1 MFPAVKKQVDV
12 SRLMADLTA
21 AKVELLS
28 AQCAADRIRLQY
40 SPQQIA
46 AFGER
51 QTVKR
56 AIASAEALYRFFSQ
70 VEAHLKTLEESPNGN
85 GNT

>member
-1 MFPAVKKQVDV
+1 MFPAAKKQVDLP
-12 SRLMADLTA
+12 RLMADLTA

-28 AQCAADRIRLQY
+28 AQCAADRIRLQF
-40 SPQQIA
+40 SPQDIA

-70 VEAHLKTLEESPNGN
+70 VETHLRNVEDSPPGN
-85 GNT
+85 K

>member
-1 MFPAVKKQVDV
+1 MFPAAKKQVDV
-12 SRLMADLTA
+12 PRLMADLTA

-40 SPQQIA
+40 SPQEIA

-56 AIASAEALYRFFSQ
+56 TIASAEALYRFFSQ
-70 VEAHLKTLEESPNGN
+70 VETHLKNVEDTTHENGN
-85 GNT
+85 K

>member
-1 MFPAVKKQVDV
+1 MFPAAKKQVDV
-12 SRLMADLTA
+12 PRLMADLTA

-40 SPQQIA
+40 SPQDVA

-56 AIASAEALYRFFSQ
+56 TIASAQALYRFFSQ
-70 VEAHLKTLEESPNGN
+70 VETHLGTLEDSPSANGN
-85 GNT
+85 K

>member
-1 MFPAVKKQVDV
+1 MSPAMRKQIDV
-12 SRLMADLTA
+12 PRLMADLSA

-28 AQCAADRIRLQY
+28 AQCAADRVRLQY
-40 SPQQIA
+40 SPQEIA

-51 QTVKR
+51 HTLKR

-70 VEAHLKTLEESPNGN
+70 IQAQIEPEEDAGKR
-85 GNT
+85 